1 VIILR
6 SWVSYHCR
14 VHEARGVSGGGC
26 FNHGGNVSLRLL
38 VLAKNGHFLFLSR
51 CIKAG
56 SCPTCNALLNLLSRL
71 DTPLYTEGLEERFWQ
86 VRSTAE
92 RVVYAEHMESPP

>member
-1 VIILR
+1 MKLEAFLGVDVSIMVGTCHFDSWSWRKMVIFF
-6 SWVSYHCR
+6 SY
-14 VHEARGVSGGGC
+14 
-26 FNHGGNVSLRLL
+26 
-38 VLAKNGHFLFLSR
+38 LSR

-92 RVVYAEHMESPP
+92 RVVYAERMESPLSLAMINGVLLLW